1 MSKININWQPGNL
14 EDDVVKLIPLNEDD
28 FENLFAV
35 AADPL
40 IWEQHPSKDRYKR
53 EVFQQ
58 YFDGAVTSK
67 TAFIMLDKSSDK
79 IIGSTRYY
87 DYQPGNSSVA
97 IGFTFLSRQ
106 YWGGLYNKSSKKLLL
121 DYAFQFVEKV
131 YFHIGADNL
140 RSQLATMK
148 IGATKVGEVE
158 LDHYGQQQLHFEYL
172 VHKKD
177 WENK

>member
-1 MSKININWQPGNL
+1 MSEININWQPENL
-14 EDDVVKLIPLNEDD
+14 EDDIVKLIPLTKGD

-40 IWEQHPSKDRYKR
+40 IWAQHPSKDRYKR

-58 YFDGAVTSK
+58 YFDGAVSSK
-67 TAFIMLDKSSDK
+67 TAFIMLDKATDK
-79 IIGSTRYY
+79 MIGSTRYY
-87 DYQPGNSSVA
+87 DYQPGNSSIA
-97 IGFTFLSRQ
+97 IGFTFLARQ

-140 RSQLATMK
+140 RSQLATIK
-148 IGATKVGEVE
+148 IGATRVGEVE
-158 LDHYGQQQLHFEYL
+158 LDQYGQKQLHFEYL

-177 WENK
+177 WERK